1 MKDFILGS
9 EEFLIRSQ
17 EHIEEFFLSRGRE
30 GVREEGPEEAPEGA
44 AQLSIDDR
52 YIFDDPLSGQTT
64 MHAFSDLIND
74 LSKMHN

>member
-30 GVREEGPEEAPEGA
+30 EVRGEER
-44 AQLSIDDR
+44 SVR
-52 YIFDDPLSGQTT
+52 
-64 MHAFSDLIND
+64 LIRN
-74 LSKMHN
+74 